1 MSPQLVIQLVLSLIL
16 SIALGVISVGEEC
29 DLNAISSPFVQNP
42 EAGLLDEH
50 GSPKKKN
57 RSMLSGQK
65 QVDHILHTIIDYVLR
80 DYIDSWFGTLTENKE
95 FSEFRTRNC
104 AEESIQNI
112 CNR

>member
-1 MSPQLVIQLVLSLIL
+1 MVF
-16 SIALGVISVGEEC
+16 IAAGVISVGEEC
-29 DLNAISSPFVQNP
+29 DLQSIPLHLGHNP

-50 GSPKKKN
+50 GSPNKKKK
-57 RSMLSGQK
+57 SMLSGQK
-65 QVDHILHTIIDYVLR
+65 QIDHILHTIIDYVLR